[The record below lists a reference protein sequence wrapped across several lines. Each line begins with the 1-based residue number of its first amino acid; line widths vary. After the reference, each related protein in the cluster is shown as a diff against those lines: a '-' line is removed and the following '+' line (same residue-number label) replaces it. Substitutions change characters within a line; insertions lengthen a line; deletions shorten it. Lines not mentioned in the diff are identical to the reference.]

1 MISLKYIVVVP
12 ILVGLLAYLYPRNYN
27 YEDDMNERLQQVLSG
42 LLRAEKRIAQ
52 PNAKIAVGFGGCKDM
67 FVDGLA
73 LLDVLKYAAPEN
85 PEHFESVDTQEEL
98 TKMMAY
104 FFQHGAAAERY
115 INNDTLFNQ
124 LTRAAKGIP
133 GYRELFG
140 GNAPVM
146 AERMAKDGAD
156 VLLAARLSENTLKS
170 LHPGLR
176 VLGDELEEDDI
187 HLILEYKTGDK
198 WGKFTSPRANRFI
211 VHSDNSNPY
220 LETLED
226 LEKEILKFD
235 PSVLV
240 VGGLQMMDNFPFKEG
255 EMDSRLGKL
264 RSLLSTLPRKIDIH
278 FEMASFSDPLLLQKI
293 MTNVVEYSDSLGMN
307 EQELPNLLSMLQ
319 YGNVSLLSDA
329 HPRVASV
336 LDQMRLVYKLLKDTK
351 EIDGRR
357 KLTRLHVHT
366 LAYQAIMTT
375 KGSPWKNTMSATAK
389 ASLTAHRHVCGSN
402 YIHTEKSKLLMDESF
417 ASSISSSSTR
427 ISLHENRPV
436 SCWDEDD
443 YEICVAPV
451 LVCTQVRQ
459 TAGGGDNIS
468 SAGLLVQVD

>member
-1 MISLKYIVVVP
+1 
-12 ILVGLLAYLYPRNYN
+12 
-27 YEDDMNERLQQVLSG
+27 
-42 LLRAEKRIAQ
+42 
-52 PNAKIAVGFGGCKDM
+52 
-67 FVDGLA
+67 
-73 LLDVLKYAAPEN
+73 
-85 PEHFESVDTQEEL
+85 
-98 TKMMAY
+98 MMP
-104 FFQHGAAAERY
+104 FQ
-115 INNDTLFNQ
+115 
-124 LTRAAKGIP
+124 
-133 GYRELFG
+133 
-140 GNAPVM
+140 
-146 AERMAKDGAD
+146 
-156 VLLAARLSENTLKS
+156 SECQS
-170 LHPGLR
+170 
-176 VLGDELEEDDI
+176 
-187 HLILEYKTGDK
+187 
-198 WGKFTSPRANRFI
+198 S
-211 VHSDNSNPY
+211 
-220 LETLED
+220 
-226 LEKEILKFD
+226 
-235 PSVLV
+235 LV
-240 VGGLQMMDNFPFKEG
+240 VLTTMTLTSQVWNPF
-255 EMDSRLGKL
+255 
-264 RSLLSTLPRKIDIH
+264 T
-278 FEMASFSDPLLLQKI
+278 
-293 MTNVVEYSDSLGMN
+293 N

-459 TAGGGDNIS
+459 TAGGFEVNWPRGS
-468 SAGLLVQVD
+468 QFTA

>member
-1 MISLKYIVVVP
+1 MSSLKYLFVIPV
-12 ILVGLLAYLYPRNYN
+12 LVALLAYFYPSDYD
-27 YEDDMNERLQQVLSG
+27 YENDMNERLQQILSG
-42 LLRAEKRIAQ
+42 LLRAEKKIAQ
-52 PNAKIAVGFGGCKDM
+52 PKAKIAIGFGGCQDM

-73 LLDVLKYAAPEN
+73 LLDALKFEAPEN
-85 PEHFESVDTQEEL
+85 PEHFMSVDTQQEL

-115 INNDTLFNQ
+115 VGNDTLFNQ
-124 LTRAAKGIP
+124 LTRVAKTIP
-133 GYRELFG
+133 GYREAIG
-140 GNAPVM
+140 GNAPAM
-146 AERMAKDGAD
+146 AQRLAQEGAE
-156 VLLAARLSENTLKS
+156 VLLAAKLSNNARKAMHSS
-170 LHPGLR
+170 LHI
-176 VLGDELEEDDI
+176 LGDVLEEDDI

-211 VHSDNSNPY
+211 VHSDNSNPL
-220 LETLED
+220 LETVDD

-240 VGGLQMMDNFPFKEG
+240 VGGLQMMDNFPFQEG
-255 EMDSRLGKL
+255 QMESRLGKL
-264 RSLLSTLPRKIDIH
+264 RSLLATLPRKINTH
-278 FEMASFSDPLLLQKI
+278 FEMASFSDPALLQKI
-293 MTNVVEYSDSLGMN
+293 ISTVVEYSDSLGMN
-307 EQELPNLLSMLQ
+307 EQELPNLVSILQ

-336 LDQMRLVYKLLKDTK
+336 LDQMRQVYKLLKNTK
-351 EIDGRR
+351 EVDGKR

-366 LAYQAIMTT
+366 LAYQAILTT

-402 YIHTEKSKLLMDESF
+402 WIHTQKSKLLLDDSF
-417 ASSISSSSTR
+417 SSSISASSTR
-427 ISLHENRPV
+427 IPVHEKRPV

-443 YEICVAPV
+443 YQICVAPV
-451 LVCTQVRQ
+451 LVCTQVKQ

-468 SAGLLVQVD
+468 SAGLLVQVN

>member
-1 MISLKYIVVVP
+1 
-12 ILVGLLAYLYPRNYN
+12 
-27 YEDDMNERLQQVLSG
+27 
-42 LLRAEKRIAQ
+42 
-52 PNAKIAVGFGGCKDM
+52 
-67 FVDGLA
+67 
-73 LLDVLKYAAPEN
+73 
-85 PEHFESVDTQEEL
+85 
-98 TKMMAY
+98 
-104 FFQHGAAAERY
+104 
-115 INNDTLFNQ
+115 
-124 LTRAAKGIP
+124 
-133 GYRELFG
+133 
-140 GNAPVM
+140 
-146 AERMAKDGAD
+146 
-156 VLLAARLSENTLKS
+156 
-170 LHPGLR
+170 
-176 VLGDELEEDDI
+176 
-187 HLILEYKTGDK
+187 
-198 WGKFTSPRANRFI
+198 
-211 VHSDNSNPY
+211 
-220 LETLED
+220 
-226 LEKEILKFD
+226 
-235 PSVLV
+235 
-240 VGGLQMMDNFPFKEG
+240 MDA
-255 EMDSRLGKL
+255 RLGKL

-319 YGNVSLLSDA
+319 YGNVSLLSDS

-402 YIHTEKSKLLMDESF
+402 YIHTEKSKLLMDDSF
-417 ASSISSSSTR
+417 SSSISSSSTR